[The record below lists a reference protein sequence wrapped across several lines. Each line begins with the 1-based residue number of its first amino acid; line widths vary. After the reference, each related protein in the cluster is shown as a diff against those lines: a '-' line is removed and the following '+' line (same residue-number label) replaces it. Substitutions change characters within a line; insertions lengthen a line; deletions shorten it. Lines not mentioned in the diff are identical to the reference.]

1 MDPAIAICFIVLFG
15 LLFLTVPI
23 AVSLGIAVI
32 AALWIGELEPMLFV
46 QKLYASFESYP
57 TMAIPFFLMSGAIM
71 QRGSM
76 APALIKVSRT
86 LVGHIPGGLVH
97 VSILTCI
104 FYGALCGSAVATL
117 AAVGGILIPAMKKE
131 GYPAGFASAINATG
145 GTLGVLIPP
154 SITLIMYGSTG
165 GVSISDLFIASTLP
179 GILAGLSIMV
189 VGGYIA
195 WKNGYGKQTPRATAR
210 ERMEAL
216 WEAKWAL
223 MVPVIVLGGLYGGIV
238 TPTEAGMVAVV
249 YSLIA
254 ESFITKQLTLKRLCE
269 VVVDTVR
276 NTAVI
281 FFLIASSQCLGMVLM
296 QYNCHELFAN
306 WVTGITHNPYVFLC
320 AMMVFFLILGC
331 ILEGGSVI
339 LVLTPFIMPVLNT
352 LGIDPIH
359 FGVLFI
365 FALIIGNLTPPV
377 GLNLFMGAT
386 IGDVS
391 FAVICRSV
399 VPYVLAMVAVLF
411 LLVFIPQLSTC
422 FV

>member
-1 MDPAIAICFIVLFG
+1 
-15 LLFLTVPI
+15 
-23 AVSLGIAVI
+23 
-32 AALWIGELEPMLFV
+32 
-46 QKLYASFESYP
+46 
-57 TMAIPFFLMSGAIM
+57 
-71 QRGSM
+71 
-76 APALIKVSRT
+76 
-86 LVGHIPGGLVH
+86 
-97 VSILTCI
+97 
-104 FYGALCGSAVATL
+104 
-117 AAVGGILIPAMKKE
+117 
-131 GYPAGFASAINATG
+131 
-145 GTLGVLIPP
+145 
-154 SITLIMYGSTG
+154 
-165 GVSISDLFIASTLP
+165 
-179 GILAGLSIMV
+179 
-189 VGGYIA
+189 
-195 WKNGYGKQTPRATAR
+195 
-210 ERMEAL
+210 
-216 WEAKWAL
+216 
-223 MVPVIVLGGLYGGIV
+223 
-238 TPTEAGMVAVV
+238 
-249 YSLIA
+249 
-254 ESFITKQLTLKRLCE
+254 
-269 VVVDTVR
+269 
-276 NTAVI
+276 
-281 FFLIASSQCLGMVLM
+281 MVLM

-306 WVTGITHNPYVFLC
+306 WVTGITHNPYVFIC